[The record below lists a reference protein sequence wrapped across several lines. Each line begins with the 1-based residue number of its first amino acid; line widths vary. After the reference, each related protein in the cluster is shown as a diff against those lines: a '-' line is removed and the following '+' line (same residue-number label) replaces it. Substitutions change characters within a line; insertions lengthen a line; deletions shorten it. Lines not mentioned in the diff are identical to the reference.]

1 MITTCIFDA
10 YGTLFDVGSAAR
22 AVAESPE
29 HPEFKNCWTK
39 VANTWRLKQLQYTW
53 LRNIMD
59 QHQSFWQLT
68 QDGLDFAL
76 EESQMT
82 DPKLRERLLALYW
95 ELAAYQEVPKMLS
108 NLITDGYQTGILS
121 NGSHDMLNGAVKSA
135 GLNDMLNA
143 VISIEDIGIY
153 KPDTRVYQMVLDRF
167 NCTPEQVLFVS
178 SNGWDVAGSSSFGFQ
193 TLWVN
198 RAGDPMDRLDG
209 KPRWVENDLSNIPTL
224 LKGLT

>member
-10 YGTLFDVGSAAR
+10 YGTLFDVASAAR
-22 AVAESPE
+22 KLADSPE
-29 HPEFKNCWTK
+29 HPEFKDHWIK

-76 EESQMT
+76 EESQLT
-82 DPKLRERLLALYW
+82 DPLLRERLLALYW
-95 ELAAYQEVPKMLS
+95 ELEAYKEVPGMLS
-108 NLITDGYQTGILS
+108 SLIADGYQVGILS

-135 GLNDMLNA
+135 GLNDMLNS

-167 NCTPEQVLFVS
+167 DCSPEQVLFVS

-198 RAGDPMDRLDG
+198 RAGDPLDRLDG
-209 KPRWVENDLSNIPTL
+209 NPKWIEDDLSNIPTL
-224 LKGLT
+224 LKGLK